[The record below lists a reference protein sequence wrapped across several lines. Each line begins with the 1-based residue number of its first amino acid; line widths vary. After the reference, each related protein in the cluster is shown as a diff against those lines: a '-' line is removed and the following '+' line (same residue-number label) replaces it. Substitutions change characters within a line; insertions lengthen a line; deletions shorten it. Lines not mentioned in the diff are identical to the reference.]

1 MLEMSTKLPTF
12 FVSVFVGF
20 SCLYDHIFAENFKIM
35 SRGRGKGKKLNVN
48 HEDAGSGEDEKLPTQ
63 KRRRRPQ
70 KPLKD
75 EFDDEEVEK
84 VEESAYYLVLFIQK
98 KRHKEKE
105 VDSNGDA
112 QLSCKPHFKLALA
125 SGEQGESVNN
135 VGNKVV
141 LGSKSHQFSCV
152 NSTNTMIL
160 SHLANYKSMLEV
172 FEAGGDFHSRTAMN
186 MYPYIRDAVNEKH
199 VLLEWHLNPQF
210 HS

>member
-1 MLEMSTKLPTF
+1 MM
-12 FVSVFVGF
+12 
-20 SCLYDHIFAENFKIM
+20 A
-35 SRGRGKGKKLNVN
+35 
-48 HEDAGSGEDEKLPTQ
+48 
-63 KRRRRPQ
+63 
-70 KPLKD
+70 
-75 EFDDEEVEK
+75 
-84 VEESAYYLVLFIQK
+84 K

-152 NSTNTMIL
+152 NSTNTMYVDEFDSFVTMLNIFWNPSFKILNPYMRIL